1 MFNVYEKSSYPLNEF
16 FKIISDMLYSNKV
29 DSVYEAFEKAFI
41 EVNEFLYINKED
53 KDIILSLGKTLGES
67 DIEGQKRMFSLTLE
81 NLKKQI
87 IEAEVS
93 MKKNVKMYRYLGF
106 TLGMIIIIMFI

>member
-1 MFNVYEKSSYPLNEF
+1 
-16 FKIISDMLYSNKV
+16 
-29 DSVYEAFEKAFI
+29 
-41 EVNEFLYINKED
+41 
-53 KDIILSLGKTLGES
+53 
-67 DIEGQKRMFSLTLE
+67 MFSLTLE